1 MRIAWIGPIDAG
13 GGVPGMGRILLRG
26 LLDLGIEVDVF
37 TTQTEANI
45 RALVGEAPMLR
56 VVHIS
61 DWWKWD
67 KWYSRTPFLTFISG
81 LYARAKAHGRLCD
94 RLVEEHG
101 SRQYDTIF
109 QFSQMELLRLN
120 KYLAMLPPVVVYC
133 CVHAAGELTWHRR
146 ESRYARQSESTILH
160 YITRRV
166 LAFRAGK
173 QRKEARK
180 PAMLIGMS
188 KRFNELIAAD
198 YGLDPSRLRVLYHPI
213 EQPAEEP
220 TVLLVDGRKVQMVF
234 AGRIS
239 VRKGVEMLV
248 ELSKRLD
255 DISAQVE
262 MVIIGGHTQWS
273 DYRKHLD
280 DLNPRVARY
289 PGSLPNKELIATFAR
304 SDIFVI
310 PSHYEPGGIVAG
322 ESISR
327 GMTIV
332 ASDEVGSVEP
342 MNGDYVITFRAGDM
356 DAFERACRQMI
367 DRVKQNRLQLA
378 ADARRASIELFDPH
392 KIARQL
398 LVYLREARK

>member
-1 MRIAWIGPIDAG
+1 MRIAWIGPIGAG

-26 LLDLGIEVDVF
+26 LLDLGVEVDVF
-37 TTQTEANI
+37 TTESEAHTRGLI
-45 RALVGEAPMLR
+45 GEAPQLR
-56 VVHIS
+56 VVHIP
-61 DWWKWD
+61 DWWQWD
-67 KWYSRTPFLTFISG
+67 RWYSRKGFMIFASG

-94 RLVEEHG
+94 RLAEEHRT
-101 SRQYDTIF
+101 RQYDVIF
-109 QFSQMELLRLN
+109 QFSQIELLRLG
-120 KYLAMLPPVVVYC
+120 KYLAQLPPVVVYC

-166 LAFRAGK
+166 LAFRAAK

-180 PAMLIGMS
+180 PALLIGMS
-188 KRFNELIAAD
+188 KRFNELITAD

-220 TVLLVDGRKVQMVF
+220 TVLPVDGRKVQLVF

-255 DISAQVE
+255 DIADEVE

-273 DYRKHLD
+273 DYRKHLN

-289 PGSLPNKELIATFAR
+289 PGSLPNKELVATFAR

-332 ASDEVGSVEP
+332 ASDEVGSCEP
-342 MNGDYVITFRAGDM
+342 MHGDYVTIFPAGDM
-356 DAFERACRQMI
+356 DAFERSCRQMI

-378 ADARRASIELFDPH
+378 AEARRASVELFDPR
-392 KIARQL
+392 KIAQQL
-398 LVYLREARK
+398 LDYLREARK